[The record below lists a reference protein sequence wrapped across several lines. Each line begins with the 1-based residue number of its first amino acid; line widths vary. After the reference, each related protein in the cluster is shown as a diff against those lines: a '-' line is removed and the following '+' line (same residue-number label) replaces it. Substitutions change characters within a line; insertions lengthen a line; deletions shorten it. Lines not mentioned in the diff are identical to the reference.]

1 MNEDLVKILF
11 GRKIK
16 RLRHNMN
23 LTQFA
28 LGELANINQR
38 QVTLIESGKSF
49 PSLKTII
56 KFADVFSCNIYD
68 LFIFDNHQDIDV
80 LRENI
85 DKTIAEFSPEQIRA
99 LYTIVKELI

>member
-11 GRKIK
+11 GKKIK

-56 KFADVFSCNIYD
+56 KFADIFSSNSNILLVF
-68 LFIFDNHQDIDV
+68 L
-80 LRENI
+80 
-85 DKTIAEFSPEQIRA
+85 IATKSSPNE
-99 LYTIVKELI
+99 LYAIIVVHNPLEYTVK